1 MRKIPVVI
9 GEVFGQL
16 TVLEEDGGNLKVR
29 CSCGTELSAVKG
41 AIRSGN
47 TTSCGCRRKT
57 TMQKMLT
64 THGMREHPLYQTWAD
79 MRKRCYSPNSAAWEY
94 YGGRGISICSAW
106 GSFAQFVSD
115 MGERPEGR
123 TLERKDTNGN
133 YSPEN
138 CVWATVATQN
148 VNTRK
153 SLRYLYAGQRLTIQ
167 ELAAK
172 AATHGVTIGTLR
184 GRLNRGMS
192 VELAVE
198 LPLQRVGWHPKP
210 TDLRTTK
217 SRKDIV
223 NVYPT
228 TV

>member
-29 CSCGTELSAVKG
+29 CSCGTELSVVKG

-47 TTSCGCRRKT
+47 TTSCGCRRKDT
-57 TMQKMLT
+57 LRKMLT
-64 THGMREHPLYQTWAD
+64 THGMREHPLYGVWAD
-79 MRKRCYSPNSAAWEY
+79 MRRRCHASNRPDWKN
-94 YGGRGISICSAW
+94 YGGRGIAVCAAW
-106 GSFAQFVSD
+106 GNFEQFVSD
-115 MGERPEGR
+115 MGVRPEGG

-138 CVWATVATQN
+138 CVWATRATQN
-148 VNTRK
+148 INTRK
-153 SLRYLYAGQRLTIQ
+153 SLRYLYAGRELTIR
-167 ELAAK
+167 ELAVE
-172 AATHGVTIGTLR
+172 AAARDVPFSALR
-184 GRLNRGMS
+184 ARLNKGMS